1 MVPCVAVVGSTREAL
16 PKKQRAMERERSFA
30 GAGRVAATRQR
41 RHACFYSQDKN
52 VAASAVGSDPEMRHH
67 ALHILQIVRAFLLP
81 RFW

>member
-1 MVPCVAVVGSTREAL
+1 MDRMPAATGFTLLVVLVLAL
-16 PKKQRAMERERSFA
+16 AL
-30 GAGRVAATRQR
+30 RVAAALQR
-41 RHACFYSQDKN
+41 RHACFYAQDKN